1 MGCLGY
7 NIEETKRDN
16 YILAEFE
23 INEGA
28 LEEEQTIYNPVNNI
42 VHEGE

>member
-1 MGCLGY
+1 MGCLGH